1 MPDTEVFGGFK
12 SLKNTGFWIEGSGV
26 QSLKTP
32 PKKTDLS
39 FSSNN
44 KLGKTCLP
52 VKLMPFKKGK
62 KHTEK
67 ESLEYNYFHYSGND
81 LSTLI
86 DDIKEIK
93 EG

>member
-1 MPDTEVFGGFK
+1 LAQAMMDEGFQIK
-12 SLKNTGFWIEGSGV
+12 KPEDIFKEL
-26 QSLKTP
+26 QSQ
-32 PKKTDLS
+32 TDLS
-39 FSSNN
+39 FSTNN

-52 VKLMPFKKGK
+52 VKLTPFEKGK
-62 KHTEK
+62 KHPEK

-86 DDIKEIK
+86 DDMKEIQ